1 MGIELNSD
9 TTTSDNELF
18 QFLLQKEQ
26 IEHPGFSAEQQ
37 NENARVHAHKLAV
50 LFGNLDSIKGYLDRF
65 QKLHK
70 NTRQPVHDAC
80 LFNIPTGDNWSPERW
95 RRLIADAQPSSPQDT
110 ILRLAPF
117 FAKIEAYIANK
128 ENKSR
133 ILTVLT
139 EIISKN
145 YERELKEE
153 FHNIQDFD
161 LFFNKRYSK
170 KIRKEVDKILENE
183 ARRFLAQNDRGKLNA
198 ESHKKIK
205 QFKQENIKQ
214 ITDTVTE
221 QYKGI
226 AQEEIQN
233 LWSKAQTEDQYIDE
247 KLKKNKHMINRK
259 SEDAYKKFLSL
270 KTPLPVI
277 ALIANQIVYDRASEN
292 PEAAALFFKYS
303 IPEAKFDEYL
313 SLKPQDDEKAI
324 PNVTLL
330 GADINPGYADYRL
343 QKLSPSDPQ
352 AAILG
357 KLTSCCQFM
366 GGQGES
372 CAVDGITNPNGGF
385 YTVTDKNQNI
395 VAQCWAFRAKDGSMV
410 LDSIESPLDFR
421 NKPQNSQLLADLF
434 MSFAKQLC
442 KVHQVP
448 RVLVGTGGQTQTVF
462 NNGLL
467 KAMRPGQLPGY
478 GNYRDSVEQ
487 YVLAM
492 PNFPLLEWIYHKA
505 NPQSKLDFLPQTAKT
520 KVLLDEQQIMSW
532 CELAY
537 KNGKEWDIRDKY
549 PVDFALSNQA
559 ITQIYCSI
567 EHNVQLSEEW
577 KSNMLYIDTDYI
589 WERCKVLIPQVDA
602 AYTKGHLGTM
612 MTCAAKLTQWDKV
625 KYLIEH
631 QVEIVEAGPLLDQ
644 LFLHGQYELIQIV
657 FSTLIKQGV
666 ALQNIQLKQHP
677 SMMFALIGCPVPL
690 ITFGL
695 EHGVDINSRHP
706 GTSKKIT
713 LLHYATQQGGV
724 DQVQF
729 FLERFDINSV
739 DTDQSTPLHYAIM
752 NSNWDVVKFLILK
765 GADVFALNTKGK
777 TPFLMLINEH
787 QWELIEL
794 VIENYPLA
802 TENLPSEFV
811 DFQLRKTRMSAHNVD
826 SLPDVEGAE
835 KSHEEKGED
844 TALVNVVNP
853 VPEENSECVINLSQL
868 IVDSNLPNPN
878 STSIPQEEI
887 EDNTRVVFVVSEN
900 DSNGGGMDN
909 LSLIHPPIDV
919 SDSLL
924 NQEPQEM
931 DKVVDNRS
939 NLRASS
945 LSQPPSLGDTSSKS
959 SGYNSVPRF
968 FKPEE
973 PPAEKN
979 HYPIWLIL
987 LFLTPVIGQLAFL
1000 FYKIFESFTSNDTD
1014 CDNLDRPMAVV

>member
-9 TTTSDNELF
+9 TSNSDNELF

-26 IEHPGFSAEQQ
+26 IEHRGFSAEQQ

-70 NTRQPVHDAC
+70 NTRQLVHDAC

-95 RRLIADAQPSSPQDT
+95 RKLIADAQPSSPQDT

-226 AQEEIQN
+226 AQEELQN
-233 LWSKAQTEDQYIDE
+233 LWSKTQTEDQYIDE
-247 KLKKNKHMINRK
+247 KLKKNKHIINRK
-259 SEDAYKKFLSL
+259 SEDAYKKLLSL
-270 KTPLPVI
+270 KTSLPVI
-277 ALIANQIVYDRASEN
+277 AQIANQIVYDRASEN

-313 SLKPQDDEKAI
+313 SLKPLDDEKSI
-324 PNVTLL
+324 PNVTLF
-330 GADINPGYADYRL
+330 GADINPSYADYRL
-343 QKLSPSDPQ
+343 QKLSPSDPH

-372 CAVDGITNPNGGF
+372 CVVDGITNPNGGF
-385 YTVTDKNQNI
+385 YTVTDKNQNV

-421 NKPQNSQLLADLF
+421 NKPQNTQLLADLF
-434 MSFAKQLC
+434 LSFARHLC
-442 KVHQVP
+442 KEHQVP
-448 RVLVGTGGQTQTVF
+448 RVLVGTGGQTQTIF
-462 NNGLL
+462 NNGML
-467 KAMRPGQLPGY
+467 KAMRPGHLQGY
-478 GNYRDSVEQ
+478 VNYRDSEEQ

-492 PNFPLLEWIYHKA
+492 PNFPLLEWIYHNA
-505 NPQSKLDFLPQTAKT
+505 NPQSKFDFLSQTSIT
-520 KVLLDEQQIMSW
+520 KVLFDEQQINSW

-537 KNGKEWDIRDKY
+537 KNGIEWDIRDNY
-549 PVDFALSNQA
+549 PVEFALSKQA
-559 ITQIYCSI
+559 IKQLYRS
-567 EHNVQLSEEW
+567 VQHYFQLIEEW
-577 KSNMLYIDTDYI
+577 KSNMLDIRKAHI
-589 WERCKVLIPQVDA
+589 WERCKVLLPQVDA
-602 AYTKGHLGTM
+602 AYTKGYLGTM
-612 MTCAAKLTQWDKV
+612 MKCAAEMAQWDKL
-625 KYLIEH
+625 KYLIDH
-631 QVEIVEAGPLLDQ
+631 QVEIVEAGAVLDV
-644 LFLHGQYELIQIV
+644 LFAYNQYDLIQLV
-657 FSTLIKQGV
+657 FSTLIKQGTV
-666 ALQNIQLKQHP
+666 LQNIKLKRYP
-677 SMMFALIGCPVPL
+677 SIMFALIFCPVPL

-706 GTSKKIT
+706 GTATKIT
-713 LLHYATQQGGV
+713 LLHYAAQRGV

-739 DTDQSTPLHYAIM
+739 DTNQSTPLHYAITS
-752 NSNWDVVKFLILK
+752 SNWDVVKYLILK

-777 TPFLMLINEH
+777 TPFLMLIDEH

-794 VIENYPLA
+794 VIENYPLP

-811 DFQLRKTRMSAHNVD
+811 DFQLRKTKMSAHNVA
-826 SLPDVEGAE
+826 SLPDTEGAE
-835 KSHEEKGED
+835 KVHEEKGED

-853 VPEENSECVINLSQL
+853 VPEEDSECVINLSQL

-887 EDNTRVVFVVSEN
+887 EDNTRVVFVVSESE
-900 DSNGGGMDN
+900 SNGGGMDN

-924 NQEPQEM
+924 NQEPEEM
-931 DKVVDNRS
+931 DKVVENRS

-945 LSQPPSLGDTSSKS
+945 RSQAPSLGDTSSKS

-987 LFLTPVIGQLAFL
+987 FFLTPVIGQLAFL
-1000 FYKIFESFTSNDTD
+1000 FYKIFESLTSNDTD